1 MIKNSLKYTK
11 IYENLSKNMKIG
23 LDYIKNNDLTNIKLM
38 AKKFI
43 LIFKITTQN
52 L

>member
-23 LDYIKNNDLTNIKLM
+23 LDYIKNNDLTNFANGKYQINGEEV
-38 AKKFI
+38 
-43 LIFKITTQN
+43 TTQN